1 MILGSAAALGL
12 RTIAAPL
19 LSGCEEDNPARPK
32 PDDTD
37 AAGPAPMPPAAEFD
51 AGLRAAEEQAQDAG
65 VRSGVLDAL
74 VIGSGYGSAVTALR
88 LTEKGIPVTMLEM
101 GRAWDKPGA
110 DGKVFCNIL
119 SADDRAMWRK
129 TRTSAVIETFLG
141 LSTSFEVPMST
152 GALDVVGP
160 PEMQVYC
167 GRGVGGGSIVN
178 LAMFILPDRGVFSRV
193 LPQLNAEEMFTT
205 YYPRAL
211 KQLGSNDIAE
221 TYFARAAAHRY
232 TRVAW
237 EACKAAGIEST
248 LLSSGYDFDYMAR
261 EEDNL
266 VPRSALDF
274 ECMFGNNYGKR
285 SLDKTYLADA
295 MGTGLLTIHALTMAR
310 RITRDRDGNFVV
322 RCVEVT
328 PDGSPG
334 ARKDYVAKRLFL
346 GGGSMGTSELLVRSR
361 ENGDLADLNEHVGT
375 AWGPNSDI
383 FVARSNPLWLPTGDL
398 QSTVPAAG
406 FHTRDQDGK
415 TVFSM
420 HLPVPTGFEN
430 YTSFNIVMTESPE
443 AGHFR
448 YNAFDDSVS
457 LIWEKGQNDP
467 AVKSA
472 RFVFDKVN
480 VANGTS
486 YREDLFSGGVFGDRA
501 TYHPVGGCPLSRAT
515 DDFGRVRGYD
525 GLYVVDGSLIPVG
538 IGANPSLSITALAE
552 RNVTQILKED
562 FKV

>member
-295 MGTGLLTIHALTMAR
+295 MGTGLLTIHTLTMAR

-383 FVARSNPLWLPTGDL
+383 FVARRWLPHPRPG
-398 QSTVPAAG
+398 
-406 FHTRDQDGK
+406 
-415 TVFSM
+415 
-420 HLPVPTGFEN
+420 
-430 YTSFNIVMTESPE
+430 
-443 AGHFR
+443 
-448 YNAFDDSVS
+448 
-457 LIWEKGQNDP
+457 
-467 AVKSA
+467 
-472 RFVFDKVN
+472 
-480 VANGTS
+480 
-486 YREDLFSGGVFGDRA
+486 REDRVF
-501 TYHPVGGCPLSRAT
+501 H
-515 DDFGRVRGYD
+515 
-525 GLYVVDGSLIPVG
+525 
-538 IGANPSLSITALAE
+538 ALACAHGVRE
-552 RNVTQILKED
+552 LHELQHRDDRESRGRTLSLQRLRRLRVAHLGEGAE
-562 FKV
+562 